1 MRTKAVLDRN
11 KITMED
17 PGMFNKTIILLGL
30 AGYKMITTNLPLRN
44 SLVTYHFISRI
55 PSKTIVEYM
64 VINGNTW

>member
-17 PGMFNKTIILLGL
+17 PVVFHKTIIRLGPD
-30 AGYKMITTNLPLRN
+30 GYKMITTNLPLRN

-55 PSKTIVEYM
+55 PSQ
-64 VINGNTW
+64 NNC